1 MNTDKNDIKKNNRIG
16 KYKVAYAAMIYGSHR
31 FVHISTDEAHKESE
45 ILVLHVH
52 HEDEDGSM
60 YPLSNGTQRVDE
72 NGNNIFTFPGQDD
85 KRHRK
90 AQTEYSLVRFGV
102 GEIIGQTALRPQK
115 YWISCDA
122 LTPIMLKDINID
134 IKSVTERHSLSIPAL
149 DPIMIGMLN
158 VSTKILLSALRLAR
172 VMGDVYC
179 KIFYDIFGISIDSKY
194 KQNLSDG
201 SAVPLLI

>member
-1 MNTDKNDIKKNNRIG
+1 MNTSDDKKLNTEEEKKKLTDILSDKG
-16 KYKVAYAAMIYGSHR
+16 
-31 FVHISTDEAHKESE
+31 E
-45 ILVLHVH
+45 IPVLHIH
-52 HEDEDGSM
+52 HDDEDGSM
-60 YPLSNGTQRVDE
+60 YPLAKGSQKVDE
-72 NGNNIFTFPGQDD
+72 KVNVVFTFPVQDD
-85 KRHRK
+85 KGHRK

-102 GEIIGQTALRPQK
+102 GEIIGQTALRPHK
-115 YWISCDA
+115 YWVSCDA

-149 DPIMIGMLN
+149 DPIMIGMIN

>member
-1 MNTDKNDIKKNNRIG
+1 MNTSDDKKLNTEEEKKKLTEPLSYYVFGPFFQFALILGIRYSYRFCAGEAGRNIIREI
-16 KYKVAYAAMIYGSHR
+16 HR
-31 FVHISTDEAHKESE
+31 CDELNE
-45 ILVLHVH
+45 IPVLHVH

-60 YPLSNGTQRVDE
+60 YPLAKGSH
-72 NGNNIFTFPGQDD
+72 
-85 KRHRK
+85 K
-90 AQTEYSLVRFGV
+90 V

-115 YWISCDA
+115 YWISCEA

-149 DPIMIGMLN
+149 DPIMIGMIN

-194 KQNLSDG
+194 KQNLGDG
-201 SAVPLLI
+201 YLVPLLI